1 MTPYDGVMI
10 GLIAAGLVWGAIR
23 GATWQI
29 ASLAS
34 LGLAYFFAYKVS
46 GYVAPY
52 IPGSPEIRRGG
63 SMLAAYALISGGV
76 FFVAW
81 TVRATLKKLKFQA
94 YDRHLGM
101 VLGGLEGALLGVVGT
116 LFVASLLPS
125 TREPIFASTSGKV
138 VARVMDSSGAI
149 LPGEIRDVVA
159 PFWSHLKDPSATPAP
174 AETPAVT
181 SSPGDEVSPEGSS
194 LRDLARGARSRV
206 GRAVGKAV
214 QDEVERLGEG
224 DGDDERTIK
233 RR

>member
-10 GLIAAGLVWGAIR
+10 GLIAAGLVWGAFR

-29 ASLAS
+29 ASIAS
-34 LGLAYFFAYKVS
+34 LALAYFFAFKVS

-52 IPGSPEIRRGG
+52 IPGSPEVRRGG
-63 SMLAAYALISGGV
+63 SMLAAYAIISLGV
-76 FFVAW
+76 FFAAW

-94 YDRHLGM
+94 YDRHMGM
-101 VLGGLEGALLGVVGT
+101 VLGGLEGALLGIVGT
-116 LFVASLLPS
+116 LFVASLMPS

-149 LPGEIRDVVA
+149 LPSEIRDVVS
-159 PFWSHLKDPSATPAP
+159 PFWAHLKDPSAAPVVPPAASPAMSSDDTP
-174 AETPAVT
+174 
-181 SSPGDEVSPEGSS
+181 SDGSS
-194 LRDLARGARSRV
+194 LRDLARGARSQV

-214 QDEVERLGEG
+214 EDEVERLG
-224 DGDDERTIK
+224 DGNDERTIK